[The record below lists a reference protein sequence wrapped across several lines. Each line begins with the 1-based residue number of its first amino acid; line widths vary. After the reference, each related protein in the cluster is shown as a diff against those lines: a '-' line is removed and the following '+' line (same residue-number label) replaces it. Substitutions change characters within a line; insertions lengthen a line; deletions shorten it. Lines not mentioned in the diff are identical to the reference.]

1 MAVHLHEQK
10 VMRFKWMTIATLLA
24 IALIG
29 SGCNTLRDVLEIE
42 NPTYRIR
49 SVRPS
54 LDLAIPFSASTV
66 DLGFT
71 IDVENPNRVALR
83 LDRLDF
89 DIFMNGTRVVQGI
102 NDSGI
107 RIPAQGLGQLQLET
121 RFGYNELSS
130 LFREVVE
137 MIQGN
142 RASYEIRGT
151 AYYDTPVGQLNFPI
165 TVYRSGN

>member
-1 MAVHLHEQK
+1 
-10 VMRFKWMTIATLLA
+10 MRLKSISIAALLA
-24 IALIG
+24 IALLG

-49 SVRPS
+49 SVRPT

-66 DLGFT
+66 DLDFT
-71 IDVENPNRVALR
+71 IDIENPNRVAVR

-89 DIFMNGTRVVQGI
+89 DILMNGTRVVQGI
-102 NDSGI
+102 NNSGI
-107 RIPAQGLGQLQLET
+107 RIPAEGIGALQLET

-151 AYYDTPVGQLNFPI
+151 AYYDTPIGPLNFPI
-165 TVYRSGN
+165 TVYRAGN

>member
-1 MAVHLHEQK
+1 
-10 VMRFKWMTIATLLA
+10 MRLKSISIAALLA
-24 IALIG
+24 ITLIG
-29 SGCNTLRDVLEIE
+29 SGCNTLRDALEIE

-49 SVRPS
+49 SVRPN

-66 DLGFT
+66 DLDFT
-71 IDVENPNRVALR
+71 IDIENPNRVALR

-89 DIFMNGTRVVQGI
+89 DILMNGNRVAQGI
-102 NDSGI
+102 NNSGI
-107 RIPAQGLGQLQLET
+107 RIPAEGIGALQLET

-151 AYYDTPVGQLNFPI
+151 AYYDTPIGQLNFPI
-165 TVYRSGN
+165 TVYRAGN

>member
-1 MAVHLHEQK
+1 
-10 VMRFKWMTIATLLA
+10 MRLKSISIAALLA
-24 IALIG
+24 IALLG

-49 SVRPS
+49 SVRPN

-66 DLGFT
+66 DLDFT
-71 IDVENPNRVALR
+71 IDIENPNRVALR

-89 DIFMNGTRVVQGI
+89 DILMNGNRVVQGI
-102 NDSGI
+102 NNSGI
-107 RIPAQGLGQLQLET
+107 RIPAEGIGALQLET

-137 MIQGN
+137 MIQGD

-151 AYYDTPVGQLNFPI
+151 AYYDTPIGQLDFPI
-165 TVYRSGN
+165 TIYRAGN

>member
-1 MAVHLHEQK
+1 MHLHEPK
-10 VMRFKWMTIATLLA
+10 IMNIKWMTITTVLA
-24 IALIG
+24 ITLIG

-54 LDLAIPFSASTV
+54 VDLAIPFSSSTV

-89 DIFMNGTRVVQGI
+89 DIFMNGNRVVQGI
-102 NDSGI
+102 NNSGI
-107 RIPAQGLGQLQLET
+107 RIPAQGFGQLQLET
-121 RFGYNELSS
+121 RFGYNELGS
-130 LFREVVE
+130 LFREVVD
-137 MIQGN
+137 IVQGN